1 MDKKEIDKESLAN
14 KIAGEIVMSPSPGK
28 TIQKWR
34 GIFKISQRKLADE
47 MKIMPSVIS
56 DYEKGRRSSP
66 GSKVIKKIVNALI
79 ACDEKG
85 GGGIMQEFGN
95 ISGKN
100 AYSDAVVDIMEFN
113 KAVSAKDFCRTLG
126 ANLIIGDPEKEVNG
140 YTIVDGAK
148 AIVEMPA
155 FELVKL
161 YGATSKRALIFV
173 GTNTGR
179 TSLVAIK
186 VTNLRPALVIIDS
199 PSGTVDPLAKRIADV
214 EGIPLAVLKS
224 INPDNVKQILRR
236 NYS

>member
-1 MDKKEIDKESLAN
+1 MDKKEVDRESLAN

-47 MKIMPSVIS
+47 MKMMPSVIS

-79 ACDEKG
+79 SCDEREG
-85 GGGIMQEFGN
+85 GNVVREFGN

-100 AYSDAVVDIMEFN
+100 AYSDAVIDIMEFN
-113 KAVSAKDFCRTLG
+113 KAVSVKDFCRTLG
-126 ANLIIGDPEKEVNG
+126 ANLVTGDSEKEVNG

-186 VTNLRPALVIIDS
+186 VTNLRPALVIVE
-199 PSGTVDPLAKRIADV
+199 SGSGSADPLAKRIADI
-214 EGIPLAVLKS
+214 EGIPLAILKTV
-224 INPDNVKQILRR
+224 NAENVKQILRR